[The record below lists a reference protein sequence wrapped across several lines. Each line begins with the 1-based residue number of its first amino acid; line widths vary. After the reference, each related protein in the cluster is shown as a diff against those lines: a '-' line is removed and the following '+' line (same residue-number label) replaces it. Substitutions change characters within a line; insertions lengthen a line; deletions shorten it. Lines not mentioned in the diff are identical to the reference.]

1 MVMQLIYDSGYPVYA
16 IVRRKSD
23 GYVYNHI
30 TALFEIWVNA
40 KLIAEEY
47 DYTLM
52 DEGGD
57 LYTWIFPVLTGAD
70 YTVVYYLLAGAVPAV
85 SDFVI
90 DDRNVVYSGSAIV
103 DPEAAPAGSYIS
115 TETGDNLALLRL
127 NTTAWDEASIVN
139 KQKAIKMAT
148 DAIDM
153 LNFIGEKTEDDQELE
168 FPRGGD
174 TEIPV
179 YIQRATFEIA
189 LALLDGAD
197 PELDFASL
205 NLVSSGI
212 ANVRSTYNR
221 ASNPAHIIAGIPSA
235 TAWKYLRPFLRDSRA
250 ITMSR
255 V

>member
-1 MVMQLIYDSGYPVYA
+1 MQLIYDSGYYLYA
-16 IVRRKSD
+16 IIRRAD
-23 GYVYNHI
+23 TYVYNHVLGAFEAWNSANLI
-30 TALFEIWVNA
+30 TD
-40 KLIAEEY
+40 EY
-47 DYTLM
+47 DYALT
-52 DEGGD
+52 DQGGD
-57 LYTWIFPVLTGAD
+57 QYTWTFPTIAADD
-70 YTVVYYLLAGAVPAV
+70 YTVIYYMRSVEGASPT
-85 SDFVI
+85 
-90 DDRNVVYSGSAIV
+90 DDDLRLDDVEITYDGSNVVSEEEAPSGL
-103 DPEAAPAGSYIS
+103 YIS
-115 TETGDNLALLRL
+115 VATGDVLASYRL
-127 NTTAWDEASIVN
+127 NTTPWDQASDNN
-139 KQKAIKMAT
+139 KTAAIRMAT
-148 DAIDM
+148 ESIDM
-153 LNFIGEKTEDDQELE
+153 LNFIGEKTVEDQTLE
-168 FPRGGD
+168 FPRGDD